1 MAKYSQQFK
10 LEVVQNYL
18 SNKNDDG
25 FRKTAN
31 KYKLDRATIRQW
43 VAIYQTLGED
53 GLKPQSHRITYST
66 EFKLKVVLKILND
79 GLSLIDALRFFKLKE
94 VGTLSTW
101 LRKYQAHGID
111 GLKSKPKGRPKQ
123 MPKPQRPRIKTS
135 QEDRN
140 KTQEQLLEE
149 LAYLRAEVAYLK
161 KPESL
166 DSEAQRTGKSRTAT
180 AARFISELRQS
191 YQLRH
196 LLRTS
201 GMARSTYFYHEQQS
215 KREDKY
221 SDLKQQIKAIYH
233 KHKGRYGY
241 RRITLALKN
250 LGFTINH
257 KCVQRLM
264 QSMQL
269 RSCIRAVKY
278 RSYKGQ
284 IGKIAK
290 NVLQR
295 QFKADKPN
303 QKWVTDVTEF
313 NVRGEKLYLSPIMD
327 LFNGEIISFQ
337 LQRRPLFGLVKD
349 MLKDA
354 IAKLSP
360 NDKPIIH
367 SDQGWQYQMRFY
379 QQQLQ
384 QHGFIQSMSRKGNCL
399 DNASM
404 ESFFGILKS
413 ECFYGEEFNSVEELE
428 QTVKEYIHYYNHER
442 IKVKL
447 KGLSPV
453 EYRTQSLK
461 AA

>member
-1 MAKYSQQFK
+1 
-10 LEVVQNYL
+10 
-18 SNKNDDG
+18 
-25 FRKTAN
+25 
-31 KYKLDRATIRQW
+31 
-43 VAIYQTLGED
+43 
-53 GLKPQSHRITYST
+53 
-66 EFKLKVVLKILND
+66 
-79 GLSLIDALRFFKLKE
+79 
-94 VGTLSTW
+94 
-101 LRKYQAHGID
+101 
-111 GLKSKPKGRPKQ
+111 
-123 MPKPQRPRIKTS
+123 
-135 QEDRN
+135 
-140 KTQEQLLEE
+140 
-149 LAYLRAEVAYLK
+149 
-161 KPESL
+161 
-166 DSEAQRTGKSRTAT
+166 
-180 AARFISELRQS
+180 
-191 YQLRH
+191 
-196 LLRTS
+196 
-201 GMARSTYFYHEQQS
+201 MARSTYFYHEQQS

-327 LFNGEIISFQ
+327 LFNGEIIAFQ

-354 IAKLSP
+354 IAKLSS

-367 SDQGWQYQMRFY
+367 SDQGWQYRMPAYRKTLAKRQCT
-379 QQQLQ
+379 
-384 QHGFIQSMSRKGNCL
+384 QSMSRKANCL
-399 DNASM
+399 DNAAM
-404 ESFFGILKS
+404 ESFFGTLKS
-413 ECFYGEEFNSVEELE
+413 EYVYLNKFTDVEQLR
-428 QTVKEYIHYYNHER
+428 KGIDEYIHYYNHER
-442 IKVKL
+442 IKLKL
-447 KGLSPV
+447 NGLSPV
-453 EYRTQSLK
+453 QYRAQPLTV
-461 AA
+461 